1 MKTYRIKYY
10 ITFSFDEKELEVK
23 GETSVE
29 DGDEYSYDDADGI
42 VKNDDTATQYVYSL
56 FANSEE
62 NLIKI
67 PEEVMDKVFDTE
79 LHITNVIISPM
90 NEYRKSRYEDIM
102 RNEDIMR
109 TITYRVKYAISFRYE
124 LDVSSLKRRLEVKRL
139 EVKGEMIVE
148 DGTEYYYDGAD
159 GLVTNTRTANDYIV
173 SLFDADVNNLVDIP
187 AEFRDMYDRK
197 ELDSQLVIN
206 NILPITVRK

>member
-1 MKTYRIKYY
+1 
-10 ITFSFDEKELEVK
+10 
-23 GETSVE
+23 
-29 DGDEYSYDDADGI
+29 
-42 VKNDDTATQYVYSL
+42 
-56 FANSEE
+56 
-62 NLIKI
+62 
-67 PEEVMDKVFDTE
+67 
-79 LHITNVIISPM
+79 
-90 NEYRKSRYEDIM
+90 
-102 RNEDIMR
+102 MR

-124 LDVSSLKRRLEVKRL
+124 LDVSNTIRRLGGSKRL

-206 NILPITVRK
+206 NILPITVQK